1 MSEFKTRFDFLGL
14 STESKPTD
22 KAVNG
27 STFFE
32 VDTSTLYIFY
42 IDEWYEQT

>member
-27 STFFE
+27 STFYE
-32 VDTSTLYIFY
+32 VDTSKLYIY
-42 IDEWYEQT
+42 YEEEWYEQS